1 MSYVNGSVVSYL
13 REDILKI
20 EIAFVA
26 ILKLGWGHFVP
37 KLDSI
42 FFFLNESLSHV
53 QLFVTPQTIACKSM
67 EFSRQEYW
75 NG

>member
-1 MSYVNGSVVSYL
+1 MSTVFLKLYSFDQDKKMSYVNGSVVSYL
-13 REDILKI
+13 REDLLKI

-42 FFFLNESLSHV
+42 FFF
-53 QLFVTPQTIACKSM
+53 K
-67 EFSRQEYW
+67 
-75 NG
+75 

>member
-1 MSYVNGSVVSYL
+1 MSYVNVSVVSYL

-42 FFFLNESLSHV
+42 FFF
-53 QLFVTPQTIACKSM
+53 FK
-67 EFSRQEYW
+67 
-75 NG
+75 